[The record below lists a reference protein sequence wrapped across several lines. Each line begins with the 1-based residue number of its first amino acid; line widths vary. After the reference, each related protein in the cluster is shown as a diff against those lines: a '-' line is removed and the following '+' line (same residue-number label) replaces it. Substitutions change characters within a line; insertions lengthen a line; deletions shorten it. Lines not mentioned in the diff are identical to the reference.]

1 MRYIAQIFREAY
13 TKTMSWVYELRLW
26 AESMSQ
32 IYRDTQVSKLVFEYI
47 DASCVLN

>member
-1 MRYIAQIFREAY
+1 MAY

-32 IYRDTQVSKLVFEYI
+32 IYGETQISKPVLLEYI